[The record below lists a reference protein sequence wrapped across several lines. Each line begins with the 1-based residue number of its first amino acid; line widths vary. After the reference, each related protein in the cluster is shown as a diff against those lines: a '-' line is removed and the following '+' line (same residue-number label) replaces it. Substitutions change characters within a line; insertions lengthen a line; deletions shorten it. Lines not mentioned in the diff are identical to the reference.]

1 MKNSKKLFLII
12 LSVLT
17 AALISCNK
25 VTAIPTF
32 KVSDIAGTWSGD
44 RVVFTIYNNGYAKMI
59 TPSEASFQIP
69 EADWDSEKTE
79 YTIKGDDLGVTEL
92 SGASISIT
100 FTSASTGTATSSAG
114 TTDINKAQ

>member
-1 MKNSKKLFLII
+1 MKNSKKLFLIV
-12 LSVLT
+12 LSVLM

-32 KVSDIAGTWSGD
+32 KVSDIAGTWSGYG
-44 RVVFTIYNNGYAKMI
+44 VVFTIYNNGYAKMI

-69 EADWDSEKTE
+69 ETDWNSEKTE
-79 YTIKGDDLGVTEL
+79 YTIKGNDLGVTEL
-92 SGASISIT
+92 SGASIT